1 MGFDAAKGAIVA
13 DAYRRTKGPV
23 AYLDES
29 YQTHNPDVNPTET
42 FYVFTAVVVRQPDMA
57 ELRSGLRQIVDGT
70 YWHSTEALQDPDG
83 PAAMKDMLEFLAEGS
98 EPCVIAHRV
107 PVAADDKDGEA
118 ARRACYRG
126 VAAEL
131 AAGGDG
137 RWDPVELLVLEERNQ
152 QNFRNKDRANHKE
165 LVSENSKF
173 RNVRLLQTSPKFEHL
188 LWLPDVVSSAYRRS
202 LTHRDST
209 SKLFSIIE
217 NRVHFVNPM
226 E

>member
-1 MGFDAAKGAIVA
+1 MRFDAAKGDIVS

-29 YQTHNPDVNPTET
+29 YQTCNRDVKPAET
-42 FYVFTAVVVRQPDMA
+42 FYIFTAVVVRQPDMA
-57 ELRSGLRQIVDGT
+57 EIRAGLREIVGGR

-83 PAAMKDMLEFLAEGS
+83 PAAMKDMLEFLTDGS
-98 EPCVIAHRV
+98 EPCLIAHRV
-107 PVAADDKDGEA
+107 PLAADDRDGED

-126 VAAEL
+126 IAIEL
-131 AAGGDG
+131 ATGGEG
-137 RWDPVELLVLEERNQ
+137 YWDPVELLVLEERNQ

-165 LVSENSKF
+165 LVSAELIP

-209 SKLFSIIE
+209 SRLFGIIE
-217 NRVHFVNPM
+217 NRVHFVKPI